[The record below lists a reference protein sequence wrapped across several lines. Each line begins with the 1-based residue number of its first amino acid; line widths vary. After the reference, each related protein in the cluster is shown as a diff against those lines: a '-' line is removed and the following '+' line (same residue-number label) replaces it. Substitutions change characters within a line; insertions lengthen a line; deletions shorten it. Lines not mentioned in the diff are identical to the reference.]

1 MLLTMTFSTYLFIMV
16 VLGLTAGHFTCS
28 VAVRNVDRPGQKE
41 TTSVVNTDDAP
52 ANSTGDVKAA
62 ADKARTAEGRMGA
75 ESGVVLDT
83 VSGEGSGAQSMSED
97 DDESKRHVQ
106 SGEACCGD

>member
-1 MLLTMTFSTYLFIMV
+1 M
-16 VLGLTAGHFTCS
+16 
-28 VAVRNVDRPGQKE
+28 
-41 TTSVVNTDDAP
+41 VNTDDTAR
-52 ANSTGDVKAA
+52 STGDGNA
-62 ADKARTAEGRMGA
+62 ADDDKGRTPMEARVVGA

-83 VSGEGSGAQSMSED
+83 ASGGEGSGAQSMSED